1 MYDPHLGG
9 TLCTELNGHISCNL
23 FVYIYDDKR
32 VVYRSDGTFEV
43 LIMA

>member
-23 FVYIYDDKR
+23 FVYIYMMTNELFKD
-32 VVYRSDGTFEV
+32 
-43 LIMA
+43 LIEPLKF